1 MNIFVY
7 FFIALTWFFS
17 GMSLLTLVTG
27 YGDPVML
34 ICAGIFFLGAVA
46 FGFMAKASMLPK
58 PDVKV
63 VEISPSALVVK
74 GTRYPDWEDFQNS
87 HHYDEWLDDGAPD
100 DDYFAQRPEYQVPA
114 QRRHLDDDE

>member
-58 PDVKV
+58 PIIIEYK
-63 VEISPSALVVK
+63 S
-74 GTRYPDWEDFQNS
+74 F
-87 HHYDEWLDDGAPD
+87 DE
-100 DDYFAQRPEYQVPA
+100 YIKAQGEEEFIWNTPA
-114 QRRHLDDDE
+114 YQRRGLDHDEQQ